1 MMMKCIDLITILK
14 KEEHIASS
22 CLPTISCSARLNQ
35 NVRKTSLP
43 NEMKLKMRNIT
54 KTPKK
59 C

>member
-14 KEEHIASS
+14 KEEHIDSS
-22 CLPTISCSARLNQ
+22 YLPAISCSARLNQ